1 MYTRDDPHLSLIR
14 KRIVPSKI
22 SILKN
27 EKQGGDIL
35 SDAPSLRTVRAP
47 LVPRPPASKSTQ
59 THSRSTL
66 NSPSISGASL
76 LSSSPCGI
84 PVPPLNSLDAY
95 IHILTNESVDIGNPA
110 ILHTVCIRE
119 KRKIRN
125 CSEPGRQLR
134 MSLNVIN
141 FMVSK
146 LPLITVGNKSVYHD
160 ALFML

>member
-1 MYTRDDPHLSLIR
+1 MYTRDDPHLSLTR

-22 SILKN
+22 FIFKN

-47 LVPRPPASKSTQ
+47 LVPRPPASKLTQ

-84 PVPPLNSLDAY
+84 PVPPLNSWDAY
-95 IHILTNESVDIGNPA
+95 IHILTISWHWQSCNPA
-110 ILHTVCIRE
+110 YSLHS
-119 KRKIRN
+119 RKKKMPN
-125 CSEPGRQLR
+125 CSEPGRRLR
-134 MSLNVIN
+134 MSLNVTN
-141 FMVSK
+141 FVVSK
-146 LPLITVGNKSVYHD
+146 LLLITVGNKSVHHV